1 MLAELNNYDWEE
13 VFGEGT
19 GGNTDKTTDVCPP
32 GSSVDPTPPMRE
44 DVVEII
50 AMVDGEKDEADW
62 VGVFRLKD
70 GRFLLAYGGCDY
82 TGWDCRAQNFLE
94 VAASLDDL
102 LTYGC
107 DQQQLDRLGLSRKET
122 THDQV

>member
-1 MLAELNNYDWEE
+1 MLKELDDYDWAE
-13 VFGEGT
+13 VFGEGG

-50 AMVDGEKDEADW
+50 AMVDGANDEEDW

-70 GRFLLAYGGCDY
+70 GRFCLAYGGCDY
-82 TGWDCRAQNFLE
+82 TGWDCQANNFLE
-94 VAASLDDL
+94 VSETLSDI

-107 DQQQLDRLGLSRKET
+107 GDEQLRRLGLSRPS
-122 THDQV
+122 VA